1 MHIFFYSCCHKHIC
15 VAYIASVQDAGV
27 SWSTL
32 TSVGSHSWSTV
43 ASSSNGQ
50 YLVAVA
56 STNLDYVYTSSV
68 IYVCVC
74 VCNCVYVCLCV
85 CNVGRST
92 VYDVCC
98 LFSLVSLVKCMCVYC
113 LVF

>member
-1 MHIFFYSCCHKHIC
+1 MSSTVIVVARFTCMLVCLYAYSCCHMHIC
-15 VAYIASVQDAGV
+15 VAYVASVQDAGV

-68 IYVCVC
+68 IYVYIVCICICV
-74 VCNCVYVCLCV
+74 
-85 CNVGRST
+85 
-92 VYDVCC
+92 
-98 LFSLVSLVKCMCVYC
+98 
-113 LVF
+113 